1 MQIALMSLNIGKG
14 DEVIVPDITWV
25 STASVV
31 QSVGATPVFA
41 DVNKDDW
48 TICEKKYS

>member
-1 MQIALMSLNIGKG
+1 MQIALMALNIGAG
-14 DEVIVPDITWV
+14 DEVIVPDIV

-48 TICEKKYS
+48 TICEKSILDF